1 MDQEYRPW
9 WVFALAGGVLAVIS
23 TWLIAA
29 LKVPVFL
36 ALGTMSWEQLA
47 SVSPLDAMLFSAGV
61 AAAGGVL
68 GAILPLTRRL
78 EFLPLWAQD
87 AASGIVLTL
96 IAFGLCMVIF
106 EFPLGWNAPTM
117 MMLVFGI
124 GAGGY
129 LGISVGAG
137 VRG

>member
-9 WVFALAGGVLAVIS
+9 WFFALAGGVLAVIS
-23 TWLIAA
+23 TWLTAA
-29 LKVPVFL
+29 LKVPVFW

-68 GAILPLTRRL
+68 GAILPLTRRCR
-78 EFLPLWAQD
+78 FLPLWAQD
-87 AASGIVLTL
+87 ALSGIALTL
-96 IAFGLCMVIF
+96 IAFGICTAVF
-106 EFPLGWNAPTM
+106 GFPFGWNTPTM
-117 MMLVFGI
+117 MMLAFGI
-124 GAGGY
+124 GVGGY

-137 VRG
+137 VRE